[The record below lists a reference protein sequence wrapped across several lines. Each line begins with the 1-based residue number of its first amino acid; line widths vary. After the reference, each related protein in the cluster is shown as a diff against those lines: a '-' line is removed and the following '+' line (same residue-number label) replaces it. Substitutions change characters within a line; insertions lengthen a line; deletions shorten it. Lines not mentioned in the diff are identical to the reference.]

1 MFTLRFAR
9 KGRSTVKTE
18 WISED
23 PSLRHLDLSF
33 VGESI
38 MYPEINL
45 LIDELYHKADSYP
58 FVTSAQFPEKIREL
72 QSVTQFYISINAT
85 TKDN

>member
-1 MFTLRFAR
+1 MLTLRFAR
-9 KGRSTVKTE
+9 KGRYAVKTE

-38 MYPEINL
+38 I
-45 LIDELYHKADSYP
+45 
-58 FVTSAQFPEKIREL
+58 EL
-72 QSVTQFYISINAT
+72 QSVARCYISIDAT